1 MSTLD
6 FNLSMHIVDFGKN
19 FHEEAY
25 MTLLSAKKIVAD
37 GQERVLQ
44 PKTGPVRP
52 PILYLQTDQALQ

>member
-1 MSTLD
+1 
-6 FNLSMHIVDFGKN
+6 MHIVDFGKN